1 MPDKQ
6 GAGAPSAVDLDAF
19 LNSVSLIE
27 VTTLG
32 DHLLRAAQRWPER
45 AALVMPGVRLTYA
58 QLAERA
64 LDVARGLMACG
75 VKGGDHVATLLTTSV
90 EFHEALFGIAL
101 AGAVPVPINCR
112 YRGHEL
118 RYLAENS
125 DAVVILTTG
134 MIAEG
139 LDLYARLEEGL
150 GKPVRHATEDRLAM
164 PGLPRLRHIVHLGDK
179 PAPGT
184 MTAAEFQRRALT
196 VPMVE
201 AGRRRANVRVRDLG
215 LLLYT
220 SGTTS
225 NPKGCMLTHEAM
237 VRNGIELGRR
247 YKMESKDSFWS
258 PLPMYHIAGIMPII
272 ATTSVGALYVTSP
285 VFDAGVSLDQ
295 LQNERVTINFACFA
309 PIMADLLNHP
319 KFATTD
325 FSTMRMM
332 NSSLALQPASFRE
345 MLTGAMPSTIHVS
358 TYGLSES
365 AGTVTT
371 SQLDDP
377 EAKRMSKLGCA
388 MPGMQLRIVDD
399 NENDLPAGER
409 GQLLLRGYGMAE
421 GYYRDPEKT
430 AQVVRDGWLRTGDI
444 CSIDADGYLMFHG
457 RLKEMLKVGGE
468 NVAALEIEA
477 FIGAHP
483 AVKLCQV
490 VGVPDARLVEVPA
503 AFIELKPGASATE
516 KEIIEFCKNK
526 ISSFKIPRFVRTVQE
541 WPMGASKIQKY
552 KLRATLMNE
561 LGLKDD
567 AA

>member
-1 MPDKQ
+1 MPDKVGDAAQ
-6 GAGAPSAVDLDAF
+6 SGLDLEAF
-19 LNSVSLIE
+19 LDSVSLIE

-32 DHLLRAAQRWPER
+32 DHLLRAAQKWGSRD
-45 AALVMPGVRLTYA
+45 ALVMPDVRLTYA
-58 QLAERA
+58 ELAERA
-64 LDVARGLMACG
+64 LDRARGLMALG
-75 VKGGDHVATLLTTSV
+75 VQGGDHVATLLTTSV
-90 EFHEALFGIAL
+90 EFLESLFGIAL

-134 MIAEG
+134 MISEG
-139 LDLYARLEEGL
+139 LDLYGRLEEGL
-150 GKPVRHATEDRLAM
+150 GKPVPHASEDRLAM
-164 PGLPRLRHIVHLGDK
+164 PGLPRLRHIVHLGDTP
-179 PAPGT
+179 PAGT
-184 MTAAEFQRRALT
+184 VSAAEFRRRAAA
-196 VPMVE
+196 VPIADV
-201 AGRRRANVRVRDLG
+201 GRRRACVRVRDLG

-247 YKMESKDSFWS
+247 YRMTQADSFWS

-295 LQNERVTINFACFA
+295 LQSERVTINFACFA

-319 KFATTD
+319 KFASTD

-332 NSSLALQPASFRE
+332 NSSLALQPDSFRQ
-345 MLTGAMPSTIHVS
+345 MLTKAMPTAIHVS

-371 SQLDDP
+371 SRLDDP
-377 EAKRMSKLGCA
+377 EPTRMTRLGGA
-388 MPGMQLRIVDD
+388 MPGMQLRIVDE
-399 NENDLPAGER
+399 NEEDLPPGAR

-430 AQVVRDGWLRTGDI
+430 GQVVRGGWLRTGDI
-444 CSIDADGYLMFHG
+444 CSIDANGHLMFHG

-477 FIGAHP
+477 FIGGHP

-490 VGVPDARLVEVPA
+490 VGLPDPRLVEIPA
-503 AFIELKPGASATE
+503 AFVELKPGATATE
-516 KEIIEFCKNK
+516 REIIDFCRNK
-526 ISSFKIPRFVRTVQE
+526 ISSFKIPRFVRFVPE

-552 KLRATLMNE
+552 KLRDSLMAE
-561 LGLKDD
+561 LGLKDG